1 MLYNMRGNG
10 RRQLNQINKH
20 QEECL
25 NILQEEC
32 AEVIQ
37 AASKIKRFGP
47 VGRRVTDTFTNIQHI
62 ETEIG
67 DVLALIELCQNAGL
81 GISEENIQQAKA
93 NKFEKLSRYMHTW
106 DQASTN

>member
-1 MLYNMRGNG
+1 M
-10 RRQLNQINKH
+10 NQINEH

-37 AASKIKRFGP
+37 AASKIKRFGLI
-47 VGRRVTDTFTNIQHI
+47 GKRVSDTFTNIQHI

-67 DVLALIELCQNAGL
+67 DVLALIELCQKAGL
-81 GISEENIQQAKA
+81 GISEENIQRAKV

-106 DQASTN
+106 EQTSKN

>member
-1 MLYNMRGNG
+1 MLSGMHGIG
-10 RRQLNQINKH
+10 RINLNQINEH

-25 NILQEEC
+25 NMLQEEC

-47 VGRRVTDTFTNIQHI
+47 VGKRVTDTFTNIQHI

-67 DVLALIELCQNAGL
+67 DVLAMIELCQQAGL
-81 GISEENIQQAKA
+81 GISEENIQRAKA
-93 NKFEKLSRYMHTW
+93 DKFERLSRYMHTW
-106 DQASTN
+106 NQTSK